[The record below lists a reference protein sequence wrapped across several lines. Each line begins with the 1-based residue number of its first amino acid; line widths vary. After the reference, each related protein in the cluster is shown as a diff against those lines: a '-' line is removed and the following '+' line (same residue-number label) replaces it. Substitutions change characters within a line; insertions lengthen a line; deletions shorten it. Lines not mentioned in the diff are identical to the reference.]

1 MKFTYTR
8 NTISIKDKVLTDLD
22 EFVFDFLHVLDK
34 YCTYVI
40 ISGYLPIFFGR
51 SRGTEDVDV
60 FIDHIDEQ
68 TFIRFY
74 NELVKEN
81 YYFLN
86 PEDEHGLYEMLTENL
101 GIRAAK
107 KESIIP
113 NIEMKF
119 TKDDIDRFTM
129 ENRMEVHVA
138 NTNRF
143 FIAPLEVEIPYK
155 LYLGSEKDIEDA
167 VYLWEIFQKYI
178 NKKLIHRFMKEL
190 HVSGEQYGIE
200 I

>member
-51 SRGTEDVDV
+51 TRGTEDVDV

-138 NTNRF
+138 DTNRF

-190 HVSGEQYGIE
+190 YVSGEQYGIK

>member
-1 MKFTYTR
+1 MKFTYTG

-190 HVSGEQYGIE
+190 YVSGEQYGIK

>member
-86 PEDEHGLYEMLTENL
+86 PEDEHGLYEMLTQNL

-190 HVSGEQYGIE
+190 HVSGEQYGIK

>member
-1 MKFTYTR
+1 MKFTYTG

-86 PEDEHGLYEMLTENL
+86 PEDEHDLYEMLTENL

-190 HVSGEQYGIE
+190 YVSGEQYGIK

>member
-1 MKFTYTR
+1 MKFTYTG
-8 NTISIKDKVLTDLD
+8 NAISIKGKVLTDLD
-22 EFVFDFLHVLDK
+22 DFVFDFLHVLDK

-51 SRGTEDVDV
+51 SRGTEVVDV

-86 PEDEHGLYEMLTENL
+86 PEGEHGLYKMLTENL
-101 GIRAAK
+101 GIRAAD

-129 ENRMEVHVA
+129 KIGWKFMLQTLIGFLLLHLRLKYRINYILEVKK
-138 NTNRF
+138 TLKMRYISGRF
-143 FIAPLEVEIPYK
+143 FKNI
-155 LYLGSEKDIEDA
+155 
-167 VYLWEIFQKYI
+167 
-178 NKKLIHRFMKEL
+178 
-190 HVSGEQYGIE
+190 
-200 I
+200 

>member
-1 MKFTYTR
+1 MKFTYTGD
-8 NTISIKDKVLTDLD
+8 TISIKDKVLTDLD

-34 YCTYVI
+34 YCMYVI

-190 HVSGEQYGIE
+190 YVSCEQYGIK

>member
-51 SRGTEDVDV
+51 SRGTGVVDV

-86 PEDEHGLYEMLTENL
+86 SLF
-101 GIRAAK
+101 A
-107 KESIIP
+107 
-113 NIEMKF
+113 
-119 TKDDIDRFTM
+119 
-129 ENRMEVHVA
+129 NRKNFSLLPA
-138 NTNRF
+138 Q
-143 FIAPLEVEIPYK
+143 
-155 LYLGSEKDIEDA
+155 YLRMVDA
-167 VYLWEIFQKYI
+167 GRTVRNKRLNQKRI
-178 NKKLIHRFMKEL
+178 
-190 HVSGEQYGIE
+190 
-200 I
+200 

>member
-190 HVSGEQYGIE
+190 HVSGEQYGIK

>member
-1 MKFTYTR
+1 MKFTYTG

-22 EFVFDFLHVLDK
+22 EFVFDFLYVLDK

-51 SRGTEDVDV
+51 TRGTEDIDV
-60 FIDHIDEQ
+60 FIDHIDEP

-178 NKKLIHRFMKEL
+178 NKKLIHRFMREL
-190 HVSGEQYGIE
+190 SVSGEQYGIK

>member
-86 PEDEHGLYEMLTENL
+86 PEDEHGLYEMLTQNL

-190 HVSGEQYGIE
+190 YVSGEQYGIK

>member
-22 EFVFDFLHVLDK
+22 EFVFDFLHVLDR

-113 NIEMKF
+113 NIKMKF

-190 HVSGEQYGIE
+190 YVSGEQYGIK

>member
-1 MKFTYTR
+1 MKFTYTG
-8 NTISIKDKVLTDLD
+8 NTISIKGKVLTDLD

-86 PEDEHGLYEMLTENL
+86 PEDKHGLYEMLTENL

-190 HVSGEQYGIE
+190 YVSGEQYGIK

>member
-51 SRGTEDVDV
+51 SRGTEVVDV

-190 HVSGEQYGIE
+190 HVSGEQYGIK

>member
-1 MKFTYTR
+1 MKFTYTG

-40 ISGYLPIFFGR
+40 ISGYLLGR

-138 NTNRF
+138 DTNRF

-190 HVSGEQYGIE
+190 NVSGEQYGIK

>member
-8 NTISIKDKVLTDLD
+8 NTISIKDKVLTDFD

-51 SRGTEDVDV
+51 SKGTEDVDV

-86 PEDEHGLYEMLTENL
+86 PEDEHDLYEMLTENL

-190 HVSGEQYGIE
+190 YVSGEQYGIK

>member
-1 MKFTYTR
+1 MKFTYTGD
-8 NTISIKDKVLTDLD
+8 TISIKDKVLTDLD

-34 YCTYVI
+34 YCMYVI

-190 HVSGEQYGIE
+190 YVSGEQYGIK

>member
-1 MKFTYTR
+1 MKFTYTG

-86 PEDEHGLYEMLTENL
+86 PEDEHDLYEMLTENL

-138 NTNRF
+138 DTNRF

-190 HVSGEQYGIE
+190 YVSGEQYGIK

>member
-86 PEDEHGLYEMLTENL
+86 PEDEHGLYGMLTENL

-190 HVSGEQYGIE
+190 YVSGEQYGIK

>member
-167 VYLWEIFQKYI
+167 VYLWEIFKNYL

-190 HVSGEQYGIE
+190 HVSGEQYGIK

>member
-1 MKFTYTR
+1 MKFTYTG

-22 EFVFDFLHVLDK
+22 EFVFDFLHVLDR

-190 HVSGEQYGIE
+190 HVSGEQYGIK

>member
-86 PEDEHGLYEMLTENL
+86 PEDEHDLYEMLTENL

-138 NTNRF
+138 DTNRF

-190 HVSGEQYGIE
+190 NVSGEQYGIK

>member
-1 MKFTYTR
+1 MKFTYTG

-190 HVSGEQYGIE
+190 HVSGEQYGIK

>member
-1 MKFTYTR
+1 
-8 NTISIKDKVLTDLD
+8 
-22 EFVFDFLHVLDK
+22 
-34 YCTYVI
+34 
-40 ISGYLPIFFGR
+40 
-51 SRGTEDVDV
+51 
-60 FIDHIDEQ
+60 
-68 TFIRFY
+68 
-74 NELVKEN
+74 
-81 YYFLN
+81 
-86 PEDEHGLYEMLTENL
+86 MLTENL

-113 NIEMKF
+113 NIKMKF

-138 NTNRF
+138 DTNRF

-190 HVSGEQYGIE
+190 NVSGEQYGIK

>member
-1 MKFTYTR
+1 MKFTYTG
-8 NTISIKDKVLTDLD
+8 NTISIKDKVLTDFD

-190 HVSGEQYGIE
+190 YVSGEQYGIE

>member
-1 MKFTYTR
+1 MKFTYTG

-113 NIEMKF
+113 NIKMKF

-143 FIAPLEVEIPYK
+143 FIALLEVEIPYK

-190 HVSGEQYGIE
+190 YVSGEQYGIK

>member
-190 HVSGEQYGIE
+190 YVSGEQYGIK

>member
-8 NTISIKDKVLTDLD
+8 NTISIKDKVLTDID

-40 ISGYLPIFFGR
+40 ISSYLPIFFGR

-101 GIRAAK
+101 GIRVAK

-190 HVSGEQYGIE
+190 YVSGEQYGIK

>member
-1 MKFTYTR
+1 MKFTYTG

-143 FIAPLEVEIPYK
+143 FIALLEVEIPYK

-190 HVSGEQYGIE
+190 YVSGEQYGIK

>member
-1 MKFTYTR
+1 MKFTYTG

-51 SRGTEDVDV
+51 SRGTGVVDV

-190 HVSGEQYGIE
+190 HVSGEQYGIK

>member
-1 MKFTYTR
+1 MKFTYTG

-74 NELVKEN
+74 NELAKEN

-86 PEDEHGLYEMLTENL
+86 PEDEHGLYGMLTENL

-138 NTNRF
+138 DTNRF

-167 VYLWEIFQKYI
+167 VYLWEIFKNYL

-190 HVSGEQYGIE
+190 HVSGEQYGIK

>member
-138 NTNRF
+138 DTNRF

-190 HVSGEQYGIE
+190 NVSGEQYGIK